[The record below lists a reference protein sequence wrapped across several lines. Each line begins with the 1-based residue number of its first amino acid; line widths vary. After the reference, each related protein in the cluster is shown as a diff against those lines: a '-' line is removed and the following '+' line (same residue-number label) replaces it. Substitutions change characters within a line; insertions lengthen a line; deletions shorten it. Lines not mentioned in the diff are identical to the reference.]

1 MKVKSTEKIH
11 FIKNEKNYTNL
22 IELWFPIESRDE
34 DIAIRAILP
43 RLLFYTSEKYP
54 AEYLIEREY
63 MRNYMLKTSSGV
75 EQVGNQLL
83 YSFRLVIP
91 QKKNIKDFNIEKA
104 IQFFLDTIYHPYINA
119 NGFVKFEE
127 ERNYLKKRMEHIRK
141 SKIDSTIEEVFE
153 ILDEDGSLIDSLY
166 HHQDQLESLKN
177 QDVYHYYQKMVNTY
191 RPFIFLYGNEEL
203 LEASNLLDQF
213 YKDLIPTQ
221 ITFKKVNHFLTLH
234 PSVKTVE
241 KEKPYRESI
250 LCMAYK
256 VKNMKEEDRI
266 LLILLA
272 NILDSNV
279 SRILNEKL
287 RNQEKLVYWANAH
300 SYSKHGLL
308 GIGCGIYKDNLQVT
322 INKTEEMFHEL
333 NDYNKI
339 AQTLA
344 LLKERDDCELLRI
357 LDHVYDEYDQYVTK
371 YFGVEETNTELMKR
385 FQQITPDQVLA
396 FLPRLKLDLIYFA
409 KGVEDAD

>member
-1 MKVKSTEKIH
+1 MKTKSTEQVQ

-22 IELWFPIESRDE
+22 IELWFPIASRDE

-43 RLLFYTSEKYP
+43 KLLFYTSEKYP
-54 AEYLIEREY
+54 NEYLIEREY

-83 YSFRLVIP
+83 YSFRLIIP
-91 QKKNIKDFNIEKA
+91 QKRNIKDFNMKKA
-104 IQFFLDTIYHPYINA
+104 VQFFLDTIYHPNIDKD
-119 NGFVKFEE
+119 GFVKFEE
-127 ERNYLKKRMEHIRK
+127 EKYYLKQRMEQIRK
-141 SKIDSTIEEVFE
+141 SKYKSTIEEVFE

-166 HHQDQLESLKN
+166 HHQDQLEHLKN
-177 QDVYHYYQKMVNTY
+177 EDVYRYYQKVVNTY
-191 RPFIFLYGNEEL
+191 KPFIFLYGNDEL
-203 LEASNLLDQF
+203 LEASKLLDDF
-213 YKDLIPTQ
+213 YKDFTPVSISFQ
-221 ITFKKVNHFLTLH
+221 KVNHFLTLH
-234 PSVKTVE
+234 PSVKIVE

-256 VKNMKEEDRI
+256 VQNMKEEDRI

-287 RNQEKLVYWANAH
+287 RNQEKLVYWTTAH

-308 GIGCGIYKDNLQVT
+308 GIGCGIYQNNLQVT
-322 INKTEEMFHEL
+322 IKKTEEMFKEL
-333 NDYNKI
+333 NDYHKI
-339 AQTLA
+339 AQILN
-344 LLKERDDCELLRI
+344 LLKERDACELLRTQDAI
-357 LDHVYDEYDQYVTK
+357 YYKYDQYLTK
-371 YFGVEETNTELMKR
+371 YFGVKETNTEFMKLV
-385 FQQITPDQVLA
+385 QKITPEQVLA
-396 FLPRLKLDLIYFA
+396 FIPRLKLDLIYFA